1 MKFPDAGAD
10 AGTMLLERLMK
21 PDKMDQQTDLADPK
35 PGVETYPE
43 RGGTGE
49 PATRRRR
56 FLWWSFVLALA
67 VLGIGLV
74 WGFLHWDYLWG
85 GITYYYDAITDK
97 ERIKQLLKTAGPL
110 APLIFILVQTL
121 QVVFA
126 PVPGEATGFI
136 GGFLFGV
143 PLGMLYS
150 TIGLTLG
157 SALAFLLG
165 RWLEEHFVARV
176 VSPETLKRFD
186 FLMERQGALVAF
198 FLFVF
203 PGFPKDYLCF
213 ILGLSHM
220 SLRLFLVLCIV
231 GRLPGTLM
239 LTLQGAK
246 VYEGDYLFSGILI
259 ALCLLLGGVLYY
271 YREPLYTWLQRWDH
285 EGEQK

>member
-1 MKFPDAGAD
+1 MGNQADLSEARAERKILPQTEAAQDAKSS
-10 AGTMLLERLMK
+10 RL
-21 PDKMDQQTDLADPK
+21 
-35 PGVETYPE
+35 
-43 RGGTGE
+43 
-49 PATRRRR
+49 
-56 FLWWSFVLALA
+56 F
-67 VLGIGLV
+67 
-74 WGFLHWDYLWG
+74 LWG
-85 GITYYYDAITDK
+85 GLALVLLVSGLIWAFNGRDSLWGGFCYYYGIITDK
-97 ERIKQLLKTAGPL
+97 EHIQSLLKTAGPL
-110 APLIFILVQTL
+110 APLIFIVVQAL

-126 PVPGEATGFI
+126 PIPGEATGFI

-157 SALAFLLG
+157 SILAFLLG
-165 RWLEEHFVARV
+165 RWLEVHFVARV

-213 ILGLSHM
+213 ILGLSQM
-220 SLRLFLVLCIV
+220 PFKVFLVLCTV

-259 ALCLLLGGVLYY
+259 ALCLLLGGFLYY
-271 YREPLYTWLQRWDH
+271 YRETLYLWLQRWEH
-285 EGEQK
+285 GGGEEK

>member
-1 MKFPDAGAD
+1 VEISPRTGAS
-10 AGTMLLERLMK
+10 
-21 PDKMDQQTDLADPK
+21 
-35 PGVETYPE
+35 
-43 RGGTGE
+43 GE
-49 PATRRRR
+49 LTPRRRR
-56 FLWWSFVLALA
+56 FLWGGLVLALV
-67 VLGIGLV
+67 VLGVGLV
-74 WGFLHWDYLWG
+74 WGFNYWDSLGG
-85 GITYYYDAITDK
+85 GISYYYDAFTDK
-97 ERIKQLLKTAGPL
+97 ERIKQLLKAEGPW

-157 SALAFLLG
+157 SSLAFLLG
-165 RWLEEHFVARV
+165 RWLEVHFVARV
-176 VSPETLKRFD
+176 VRPETLKRFD

-198 FLFVF
+198 FLFVI

-220 SLRLFLVLCIV
+220 SLRLFLVLCTV

-246 VYEGDYLFSGILI
+246 VYQGDYLFSAVLLS
-259 ALCLLLGGVLYY
+259 LCLLFGLVLYY
-271 YREPLYTWLQRWDH
+271 YRETLYNWLERWDH
-285 EGEQK
+285 EGGEK

>member
-1 MKFPDAGAD
+1 MHQ
-10 AGTMLLERLMK
+10 
-21 PDKMDQQTDLADPK
+21 DKMGNRADITEAK
-35 PGVETYPE
+35 PGVEIYP
-43 RGGTGE
+43 GSGATGE
-49 PATRRRR
+49 LAPRRRR
-56 FLWWSFVLALA
+56 FLWGGLILALA
-67 VLGIGLV
+67 VLGVGLV
-74 WGFLHWDYLWG
+74 WGFHYRELLWG
-85 GITYYYDAITDK
+85 GVCNYYEVFTDK
-97 ERIKQLLKTAGPL
+97 ERIKQLLKTVGPL

-126 PVPGEATGFI
+126 PIPGEATGFI

-165 RWLEEHFVARV
+165 RWLEAHFVARV
-176 VSPETLKRFD
+176 VRPETLKRFD

-198 FLFVF
+198 FLFVI

-213 ILGLSHM
+213 ILGLSQM
-220 SLRLFLVLCIV
+220 PFKLFLVLCTV

-246 VYEGDYLFSGILI
+246 VYEGDYLFSAVLI
-259 ALCLLLGGVLYY
+259 GLCLLLGLILYN
-271 YREPLYTWLQRWDH
+271 YREALYTWLQRWDH
-285 EGEQK
+285 GGEGK

>member
-1 MKFPDAGAD
+1 MNQEKMGNQADLSEAKAEKEILSQTEAAQDAASS
-10 AGTMLLERLMK
+10 RL
-21 PDKMDQQTDLADPK
+21 
-35 PGVETYPE
+35 
-43 RGGTGE
+43 
-49 PATRRRR
+49 
-56 FLWWSFVLALA
+56 FLWGGLALA
-67 VLGIGLV
+67 LVLLVAGLI
-74 WGFLHWDYLWG
+74 WAFNCRDLLWSGFL
-85 GITYYYDAITDK
+85 YYYDFITDK
-97 ERIKQLLKTAGPL
+97 ERIQQMLKSVGPL
-110 APLIFILVQTL
+110 APLIFIVVQGL

-126 PVPGEATGFI
+126 PIPGEATGFI
-136 GGFLFGV
+136 GGYLFGV

-157 SALAFLLG
+157 STLAFLLG
-165 RWLEEHFVARV
+165 RWLEVHFVARV

-213 ILGLSHM
+213 ILGLSQM
-220 SLRLFLVLCIV
+220 PLKVFLVLCTV

-259 ALCLLLGGVLYY
+259 ALCLLLGGFLYY
-271 YREPLYTWLQRWDH
+271 YRETLYLWLQRWEHGREED
-285 EGEQK
+285 K